1 MNVIEGQANRKKKFS
16 LIFYSLTFNNILNII
31 VMLILVGVTISVSL
45 NGGLFETATKA
56 ATGTQKEKER
66 ERLTEVALA
75 SYNVSESKISD
86 VDSLV
91 GKLSGMGF
99 SKDESKSSVSN
110 AKLVVQGKS
119 TLWQIDLITAKV
131 EPYRETYTFTVGEL
145 GDKGLLV
152 NTGGTL
158 RSISA
163 SSFWRDDASDDIK
176 NSGTQENFLAQYLNA
191 KAYNITC
198 SDPKYSNRV
207 DAEDASGGPFSFWF
221 LVSND
226 GNTIIFNIRGSEED
240 DDITNDNYQPYADLA
255 FTISMPE

>member
-1 MNVIEGQANRKKKFS
+1 MI
-16 LIFYSLTFNNILNII
+16 TII
-31 VMLILVGVTISVSL
+31 VMLILVDVTISVSL

-119 TLWQIDLITAKV
+119 TLWQIDLISAKV

-145 GDKGLLV
+145 GEKKLLPTDV
-152 NTGGTL
+152 SGMMT
-158 RSISA
+158 IPA
-163 SSFWRDDASDDIK
+163 SSFWRADVSEQLK
-176 NSGTQENFLAQYLNA
+176 NSAVSKNELCTFLNA

-198 SDPKYSNRV
+198 SDSSYVNLV
-207 DAEDASGGPFSFWF
+207 DKGTLAGESKSYWF

-226 GNTIIFNIRGSEED
+226 DSTICFCLIDQNGSE
-240 DDITNDNYQPYADLA
+240 INNDNYQPYADLA

>member
-1 MNVIEGQANRKKKFS
+1 MKNKIFQEQGIT
-16 LIFYSLTFNNILNII
+16 LIALIITII

-119 TLWQIDLITAKV
+119 TLWQIDLISAKV
-131 EPYRETYTFTVGEL
+131 EPYRETYTFTIGEL
-145 GDKGLLV
+145 GEKKLLP
-152 NTGGTL
+152 TD
-158 RSISA
+158 A
-163 SSFWRDDASDDIK
+163 SGMMTIPAASFWRDDASNQLKGSAIQK
-176 NSGTQENFLAQYLNA
+176 NELCKILNA
-191 KAYNITC
+191 KAYDITC
-198 SDPKYSNRV
+198 SNSSYTNLV
-207 DAEDASGGPFSFWF
+207 DKNTAEGGANSYWF
-221 LVSND
+221 LVSSD
-226 GNTIIFNIRGSEED
+226 DSTILFAVFGQNSDQIN
-240 DDITNDNYQPYADLA
+240 NDNYGPYADLA

>member
-1 MNVIEGQANRKKKFS
+1 MKNKIFNERGIT
-16 LIFYSLTFNNILNII
+16 LIALIITVI
-31 VMLILVGVTISVSL
+31 VMLILVGVTISVAL

-110 AKLVVQGKS
+110 AKLVVKGKS
-119 TLWQIDLITAKV
+119 TLWQIDLISAKV
-131 EPYRETYTFTVGEL
+131 EPYRETYTFTVREL
-145 GDKGLLV
+145 GEKKLLPTDV
-152 NTGGTL
+152 SGMMT
-158 RSISA
+158 IPA
-163 SSFWRDDASDDIK
+163 ASFWRDDASDQLKGSAIQK
-176 NSGTQENFLAQYLNA
+176 NELCKFLNA
-191 KAYNITC
+191 KAYDITC
-198 SDPKYSNRV
+198 SNSSYTNVV
-207 DAEDASGGPFSFWF
+207 DKNTIEGGANSYLF

-226 GNTIIFNIRGSEED
+226 DSTIYFCLFDQDISE
-240 DDITNDNYQPYADLA
+240 INNDNYQPYADLA